1 MGKALPLGSRW
12 LTIRSTMPHLQATR
26 ETKPKMILLE
36 HDNRFAVFSEFV
48 FYDFAQPVKLPGAY
62 TPLRFMVP
70 LPPSKRSARG
80 VAPNSEADDLP

>member
-26 ETKPKMILLE
+26 ETKPKMVLLE

-62 TPLRFMVP
+62 TPCDSWSP
-70 LPPSKRSARG
+70 APQTKRSRRC
-80 VAPNSEADDLP
+80 PKF